1 MSTGSLPGVSGLLWL
16 ALVHASTTWFLTGLI
31 WFVQLV
37 HYPLL
42 AQVGASSQVDY
53 HTLHSRITTRLVVPV
68 MGLEGATSALLL
80 ALRPSTVPTLW
91 LSLGMLL
98 ELVIWL
104 STAMIQVPAHRRLCR
119 GFQTEDHQHLVQ
131 SNWLRT
137 LAWSA
142 RGILALG
149 ILVHVSG

>member
-1 MSTGSLPGVSGLLWL
+1 MSTGSFLAESGLLWL

-31 WFVQLV
+31 WFVQVV

-42 AQVGASSQVDY
+42 ARVGASSQVDY

-80 ALRPSTVPTLW
+80 VLHPANIPTFW
-91 LSLGMLL
+91 LLIGMLL

-104 STAMIQVPAHRRLCR
+104 STVLIQVPAHRRLCR
-119 GFQTEDHQHLVQ
+119 AFQAEVHQHLVQ